1 MRYPCLVLDHDDTVV
16 NSTATV
22 HFPCFLEYLRHTQR
36 TASYTLEEYFRK
48 NFDPGM
54 LSLLR
59 DELGMSEAEMQQEHE
74 FWNTY
79 VQNHVPKAY
88 AGMAEILHA
97 HKAQGGILCVVSHS
111 ISANILRDYRENGLP
126 EPDMVFGWDAPV
138 HQRKP
143 SPYSLQTIMAAYS
156 LRPDQLLVVDDLKP
170 GYDMAAACQVPFAA
184 AGWANDIPEIEQFMR
199 KNCAFYF
206 KTVAELADF
215 LV

>member
-1 MRYPCLVLDHDDTVV
+1 MRYPCLVMDHDDTVV

-22 HFPCFLEYLRHTQR
+22 HFPSFLAYLRHTQR
-36 TASYTLEEYFRK
+36 EAGYTLEEYFRK
-48 NFDPGM
+48 NFEPGM

-59 DELGMSEAEMQQEHE
+59 DELGMSEEEMQAEHE
-74 FWNTY
+74 FWNAY
-79 VQNHVPKAY
+79 VQSHVPKAY
-88 AGMAEILHA
+88 PGMAEILRA

-126 EPDMVFGWDAPV
+126 APDMVFGWDAPPE
-138 HQRKP
+138 QRKP
-143 SPYSLQTIMAAYS
+143 SPYSLQTIMATYG

-199 KNCAFYF
+199 KNCVHYF
-206 KTVAELADF
+206 KTVQELADF
-215 LV
+215 L